1 MKNKSPFCL
10 CIQRA
15 SIFLFACIL
24 LALDPQNAIAS
35 PPRDTNPDDTFMVS
49 VSQFKNP
56 ICVGDTVNVSVKWS
70 PNSTKPSPGEDGL
83 GSLTPL
89 AGPFKIKFKASH
101 GTFIPEEI
109 DPGLRVSGT
118 DSVAYTADKEGEE
131 QVFAMAYTSTGMDG
145 LDSTKFTIKKCNFY
159 YTLVTMGTLTVD
171 VEEGSY
177 TVDYTMKS
185 SGLLKA
191 EDSDHPLYVEGK
203 GKKIK
208 LDALVTSFSVPKCTL
223 FTYEPGTGEGTVDVR
238 GYPNPNGTGMVVD
251 FAPPNLAWNE
261 NLSFS
266 CDGDSRTVA
275 GVYPVQGKA
284 DPWLAATFPLG
295 SGEQDVKPDMFEIP
309 KQKLQGPGAYF
320 SYRATITLEKE
331 PPK

>member
-1 MKNKSPFCL
+1 MKNKYPFCL
-10 CIQRA
+10 FAKRS

-24 LALDPQNAIAS
+24 LVLDTQNAIAS
-35 PPRDTNPDDTFMVS
+35 PPGDTNPDDTFMLA
-49 VSQFKNP
+49 VSQTKNP
-56 ICVGDTVNVSVKWS
+56 ICVGDTVNLSLQWGPNGVK
-70 PNSTKPSPGEDGL
+70 PIPGTDSL
-83 GSLTPL
+83 ASLTPL
-89 AGPFKIKFKASH
+89 GGPYKIKFKATH
-101 GTFIPEEI
+101 GTFTPPEI

-118 DSVAYTADKEGEE
+118 DSVAYTADSGGEE
-131 QVFAMAYTSTGMDG
+131 QVFATAYTSTGIDAI
-145 LDSTKFTIKKCNFY
+145 DSTKFTIKKCNFY
-159 YTLVTMGTLTVD
+159 YTLVAQGTLSVD

-177 TVDYTMKS
+177 TVDYTVKS

-208 LDALVTSFSVPKCTL
+208 LDSIVTSFSMPKCTL
-223 FTYEPGTGEGTVDVR
+223 FTWEPGTGEGTMDVR

-251 FAPPNLAWNE
+251 FSPPNLAWNLS
-261 NLSFS
+261 LSFA

-284 DPWLAATFPLG
+284 DPWLAAIFPLG
-295 SGEQDVKPDMFEIP
+295 SGEQDIKLDMFEIP
-309 KQKLQGPGAYF
+309 KQKLQGAGAYF